1 MARITP
7 PLSDTKIKTAKPQEK
22 EYTLQDGKG
31 LYLLIKPIGTKIWRF
46 NYYRPVSKKRAL
58 ISFGSYPDVSLH
70 DARKKRNEARQ
81 LLAKGIDPQQYKKDQ
96 LKRFKDEQNNTF
108 KKVASDWFKLKSS
121 SKLKSDTLKDIWRSL
136 ELHIFPAVGNKMITE
151 VKARDFISALEPVKA
166 QGKLESVKRLCQR
179 INEVMSYGMNVGLIE
194 ANPAAKISN
203 AFANPVVKNMPALKP
218 EELPELLKAL
228 ETANIER
235 QTRCLLFWQLLTI
248 TRPTEAAEAKW
259 SEIDLDNK
267 LWTIPADRMKMNR
280 VHMIPLCQQ
289 AIEILETMKPIS
301 GHREHIFPSMKSPYN
316 KPMNSQT
323 VNAVIKRV
331 GFAGRLVAHGFRAI
345 ASTALNE
352 EGFDPDAIEAALAH
366 IDSNEVRRAYN
377 RSIYLEQRTKMMQW
391 WGDFVEKS
399 NQNYKPITM
408 IVNL

>member
-1 MARITP
+1 MARITT

-22 EYTLQDGKG
+22 EYTLQDGRG

-58 ISFGSYPDVSLH
+58 ISFGSYPEVSLA
-70 DARKKRNEARQ
+70 DARIKRDSARE
-81 LLAKGIDPQQYKKDQ
+81 LLAKGTDPQDYKQ
-96 LKRFKDEQNNTF
+96 SEQRRLQEEQENTF
-108 KKVASDWFKLKSS
+108 EKVAREWFTLKSKS
-121 SKLKSDTLKDIWRSL
+121 RLKEATLKDIWRSL
-136 ELHIFPAVGNKMITE
+136 ELHVFPTVGNKMITE

-179 INEVMSYGMNVGLIE
+179 INEVMYYAMNVGLIE

-228 ETANIER
+228 ETVNIER

-248 TRPTEAAEAKW
+248 TRSTEAAEARW

-267 LWTIPADRMKMNR
+267 LWTIPAVRMKMNR

-323 VNAVIKRV
+323 VNAVIKRL
-331 GFAGRLVAHGFRAI
+331 GFAGRLVAHGFRSI

-352 EGFDPDAIEAALAH
+352 KGFDPDAIEAALAH

-377 RSIYLEQRTKMMQW
+377 RAIYLEQRIKMMQW
-391 WGDFVEKS
+391 WGDFIEQSKHYYNSIKV
-399 NQNYKPITM
+399 
-408 IVNL
+408 VNL

>member
-1 MARITP
+1 MPYR
-7 PLSDTKIKTAKPQEK
+7 
-22 EYTLQDGKG
+22 YGRG

-58 ISFGSYPDVSLH
+58 ISFGSYPEISLA
-70 DARKKRNEARQ
+70 DARIKRDNARA
-81 LLAKGIDPQQYKKDQ
+81 LLAKGIDPQDYKQ
-96 LKRFKDEQNNTF
+96 SEQRRLQEEQENTF
-108 KKVASDWFKLKSS
+108 EKVAREWFTLKSK
-121 SKLKSDTLKDIWRSL
+121 SKLKEATLKDIWRSL
-136 ELHIFPAVGNKMITE
+136 ELHIFPSVGNKMITE
-151 VKARDFISALEPVKA
+151 VKA

-179 INEVMSYGMNVGLIE
+179 INEVMYYAMNIGLIE
-194 ANPAAKISN
+194 ENPAAKISN
-203 AFANPVVKNMPALKP
+203 AFANPTVKNMPALKP

-248 TRPTEAAEAKW
+248 TRPTEAAEVKW

-289 AIEILETMKPIS
+289 AIEILDTMKPIS
-301 GHREHIFPSMKSPYN
+301 GHREHVFPSMKSPYN

-331 GFAGRLVAHGFRAI
+331 GFSGRLVAHGFRTI

-352 EGFDPDAIEAALAH
+352 EGFDSDAIEAALAH

-377 RSIYLEQRTKMMQW
+377 RAIYLEQRVKMMQW
-391 WGDFVEKS
+391 WADFIVKAQLDNKS
-399 NQNYKPITM
+399 PSM
-408 IVNL
+408 VANL

>member
-1 MARITP
+1 M
-7 PLSDTKIKTAKPQEK
+7 DTKIKTSKPQEK
-22 EYTLQDGKG
+22 EYTLQDGRG

-58 ISFGSYPDVSLH
+58 ISFGSYPEISLA
-70 DARKKRNEARQ
+70 DARIKRDNARA
-81 LLAKGIDPQQYKKDQ
+81 LLAKGIDPQDYKQ
-96 LKRFKDEQNNTF
+96 SEQRRLQEEQENTF
-108 KKVASDWFKLKSS
+108 EKVAREWFTLKSK
-121 SKLKSDTLKDIWRSL
+121 SKLKEATLKDIWRSL
-136 ELHIFPAVGNKMITE
+136 ELHIFPSVGNKMITE

-179 INEVMSYGMNVGLIE
+179 INEVMYYAMNIGLIE
-194 ANPAAKISN
+194 ENPAAKISN
-203 AFANPVVKNMPALKP
+203 AFANPIVKNMPALKP

-248 TRPTEAAEAKW
+248 TRPTEAAEVKW

-289 AIEILETMKPIS
+289 AIEILDTIKPIS
-301 GHREHIFPSMKSPYN
+301 GHREHVFPSMKSPYN

-331 GFAGRLVAHGFRAI
+331 GFSGRLVAHGFRTI

-352 EGFDPDAIEAALAH
+352 EGFDSDAIEAALAH

-377 RSIYLEQRTKMMQW
+377 RAIYLEQRVKMMQW
-391 WGDFVEKS
+391 WADFIVKAQLDNKS
-399 NQNYKPITM
+399 PSM
-408 IVNL
+408 VANL

>member
-1 MARITP
+1 MPYR
-7 PLSDTKIKTAKPQEK
+7 
-22 EYTLQDGKG
+22 YGRG

-58 ISFGSYPDVSLH
+58 ISFGSYPEISLA
-70 DARKKRNEARQ
+70 DARIKRDNARA
-81 LLAKGIDPQQYKKDQ
+81 LLAKGIDPQDYKQ
-96 LKRFKDEQNNTF
+96 SEQRRLQEEQENTF
-108 KKVASDWFKLKSS
+108 EKVAREWFTLKSK
-121 SKLKSDTLKDIWRSL
+121 SKLKEATLKDIWRSL
-136 ELHIFPAVGNKMITE
+136 ELHIFPSVGNKMITE

-179 INEVMSYGMNVGLIE
+179 INEVMYYAMNIGLIE
-194 ANPAAKISN
+194 ENPAAKISN
-203 AFANPVVKNMPALKP
+203 DFANPTVKNMPALKP

-248 TRPTEAAEAKW
+248 TRPTEAAEVKW
-259 SEIDLDNK
+259 SEIDFDNK

-289 AIEILETMKPIS
+289 AIEILDTIKPTS
-301 GHREHIFPSMKSPYN
+301 GHREHVFPSMKSPYN

-331 GFAGRLVAHGFRAI
+331 GFSGRLVAHGFRTI

-352 EGFDPDAIEAALAH
+352 EGFDSDAIEAALAH

-377 RSIYLEQRTKMMQW
+377 RAIYLEQRVKMMQW
-391 WGDFVEKS
+391 WADFIVKAQLDNKS
-399 NQNYKPITM
+399 PSM
-408 IVNL
+408 VANL